1 MQVELFVAPRSV
13 ASGQPGFLLGAA
25 LILSYFLLSAA
36 LVQDFSRSST
46 PPLAGEMTIL
56 VRAR

>member
-1 MQVELFVAPRSV
+1 MQAEFFVAPRAV
-13 ASGQPGFLLGAA
+13 TSGNPGWLLGAA

-36 LVQDFSRSST
+36 LVQDFSRAST